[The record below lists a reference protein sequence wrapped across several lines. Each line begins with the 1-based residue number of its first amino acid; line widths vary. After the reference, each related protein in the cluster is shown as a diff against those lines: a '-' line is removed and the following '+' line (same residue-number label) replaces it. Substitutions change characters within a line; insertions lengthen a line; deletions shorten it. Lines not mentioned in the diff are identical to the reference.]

1 MTKKAIASPL
11 LPKVNT
17 LLMITEK
24 FGKDRDNHRKR
35 EKNQDRHKE
44 LSALKV
50 IQGWTP
56 GGDALKKLSR
66 SLC

>member
-1 MTKKAIASPL
+1 MAKKAIASPL
-11 LPKVNT
+11 LPEINT

-24 FGKDRDNHRKR
+24 CGKDGDNHRER
-35 EKNQDRHKE
+35 EKNQDRHQE

-56 GGDALKKLSR
+56 GGDALKKVSR